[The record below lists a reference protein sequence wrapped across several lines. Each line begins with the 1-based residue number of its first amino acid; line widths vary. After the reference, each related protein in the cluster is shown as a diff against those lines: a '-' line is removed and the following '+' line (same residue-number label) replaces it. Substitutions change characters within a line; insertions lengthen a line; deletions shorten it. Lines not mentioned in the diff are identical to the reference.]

1 MTWYPDQ
8 EAVARDAM
16 IHKWDP
22 LSYLFPPVPLIMK
35 TLQKVKR
42 EQIQAILIV
51 PEWPSAL
58 WWPILQGMFLEPPL
72 KLPYYEDV
80 ISMMDNSLELPY
92 LNPLIAA
99 HIQG

>member
-1 MTWYPDQ
+1 MLLKP
-8 EAVARDAM
+8 
-16 IHKWDP
+16 
-22 LSYLFPPVPLIMK
+22 
-35 TLQKVKR
+35 KR

-72 KLPYYEDV
+72 KLPYYENV